1 MNKNCGPDIIKYFIV
16 ESGSTGSTNSNFTTV
31 SYTSP
36 NILNNDL
43 VTVLPT
49 PNPNEYYKISGVFKY
64 VYGTT
69 PYVVGGFDFLKL
81 NNITGNMTVSAPI
94 PTGSSNEIISGFNTV
109 TELGQP
115 LTTNLRFGLITG
127 GDGFVNIEVTY
138 QLLTF

>member
-16 ESGSTGSTNSNFTTV
+16 ESGSTGSNFTTV
-31 SYTSP
+31 SYTSS

-49 PNPNEYYKISGVFKY
+49 PNPNEYYQISGVFKY

-69 PYVVGGFDFLKL
+69 PYIVGGFDFLQL
-81 NNITGNMTVSAPI
+81 NNVAGGTIVTAPI
-94 PTGSSNEIISGFNTV
+94 PTGSSNEIITGFNVV

-115 LTTNLRFGLITG
+115 LTMDLRVGVITG
-127 GDGFVNIEVTY
+127 GDGFVNVEVNY
-138 QLLTF
+138 ELLTF